1 VLKIAYSK
9 EAARTLKKMPRNV
22 SMVILG
28 KIEGYAADPA
38 AFANVVKKLQGR
50 DGYRMRVGDYRVI
63 FNRGA
68 DSMIVEVV
76 APRGSAYD

>member
-1 VLKIAYSK
+1 
-9 EAARTLKKMPRNV
+9 MPRNI
-22 SMVILG
+22 SEVILS

-68 DSMIVEVV
+68 DSVSIEVV
-76 APRGSAYD
+76 APRGRAYE